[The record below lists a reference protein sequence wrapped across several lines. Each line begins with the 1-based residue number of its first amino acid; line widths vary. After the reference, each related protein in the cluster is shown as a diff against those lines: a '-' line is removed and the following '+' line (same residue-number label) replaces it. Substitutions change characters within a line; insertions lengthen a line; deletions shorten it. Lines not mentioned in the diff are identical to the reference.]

1 MASRGFHT
9 RHWIKRSQIS
19 TRKEKEQKIVWL
31 IFLSFARN
39 RMRNKQEAAEECRDQ
54 NHSIILYTI
63 KLQGQGIWRVIKMLR
78 ERNVMATLMIIAV
91 CMAKGYLLW
100 VVLIF
105 WFPLSPPSLFFPSS
119 LHPSPH
125 PLPQFLFSLSI
136 PIIKKYIYTA
146 KWAWEIGYSGM
157 MLNTILGENK
167 FAAFTNQQHKLKE
180 IYGNKSY

>member
-125 PLPQFLFSLSI
+125 PLPQFLSLFQFPSLRNTYTLWNEHEKLVTVEWCWIQFWVKISLLLLLTSSI
-136 PIIKKYIYTA
+136 
-146 KWAWEIGYSGM
+146 S
-157 MLNTILGENK
+157 
-167 FAAFTNQQHKLKE
+167 
-180 IYGNKSY
+180 